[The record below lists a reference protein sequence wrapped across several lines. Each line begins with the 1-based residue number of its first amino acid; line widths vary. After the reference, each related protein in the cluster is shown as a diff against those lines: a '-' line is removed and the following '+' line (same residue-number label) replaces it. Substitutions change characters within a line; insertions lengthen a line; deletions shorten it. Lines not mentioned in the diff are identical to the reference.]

1 MAYHYGRF
9 IGAMENEKIL
19 YERAVAIARDAHRGQ
34 KDKGGNPY
42 IEHPLK
48 VAEAMEEIELKIV
61 AVLHDVLED
70 SAVTADDL
78 VSYGFPEYL
87 VEAVSVLTHKKG
99 DADSYEKYICRVKTN
114 PIACRVKIEDI
125 RHNLDLS
132 RIPSPEKS
140 DFLRCEKYRRALR
153 YLED

>member
-9 IGAMENEKIL
+9 TVVMENNQVL
-19 YERAVAIARDAHRGQ
+19 YDRAVAIAMDAHRGQ
-34 KDKGGNPY
+34 KDKGGNSY

-70 SAVTADDL
+70 STVTADNL
-78 VSYGFPEYL
+78 RNLGFPEHL
-87 VEAVSVLTHKKG
+87 VEAISVLTHKKG
-99 DADSYEKYICRVKTN
+99 DADSYEEYICKVKAN

-132 RIPSPEKS
+132 RIPSPEQS
-140 DFLRCEKYRRALR
+140 DFVRCEKYKKALR